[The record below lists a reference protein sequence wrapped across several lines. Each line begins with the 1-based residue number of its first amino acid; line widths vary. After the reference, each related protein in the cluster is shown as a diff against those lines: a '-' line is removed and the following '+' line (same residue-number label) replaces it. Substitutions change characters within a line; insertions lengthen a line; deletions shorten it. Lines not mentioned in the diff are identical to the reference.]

1 MYDQAGEKS
10 GGAAAAVA
18 AKDMVR
24 TDSTN
29 QKLDKFLV
37 KQNAA
42 ADNSAVAVH
51 SKGEISRK
59 KERRRE
65 RHTES
70 TNHKLDSFIF
80 EQNIADIYAVDAH
93 SKR

>member
-1 MYDQAGEKS
+1 MLDITHELIRMYDQAGEKS

-42 ADNSAVAVH
+42 VDNSAVAVH
-51 SKGEISRK
+51 SKGEISR
-59 KERRRE
+59 ERE
-65 RHTES
+65 REEE
-70 TNHKLDSFIF
+70 KD
-80 EQNIADIYAVDAH
+80 
-93 SKR
+93 K